1 MKTYLVRISS
11 VLCAGILFSFGAL
24 APAAAQSNSQFFVAT
39 HSPKSISVAIKKKYR
54 RQIVAYKADHEP
66 GTIVVN
72 TKSRHLFLVME
83 GGKALRYGIGVGRR
97 GLAWRGS
104 ATIRRKAK
112 WPTWTPTKNMIRRDP
127 KLARWANGMRGGKH
141 NPLGARALYLY
152 RGGRDTLYRIH
163 GTNEPSSIGRA
174 VSSGCIRLLNSDIR
188 HLYERA
194 AIGAKVVVL

>member
-1 MKTYLVRISS
+1 MRTYLVRISS
-11 VLCAGILFSFGAL
+11 VLCAGMLFSFGAP
-24 APAAAQSNSQFFVAT
+24 ASAAAQTDSQLFIAT
-39 HSPKSISVAIKKKYR
+39 HSPKSKPVAIKKRFR
-54 RQIVAYKADHEP
+54 RQIVAYDAGHKP

-112 WPTWTPTKNMIRRDP
+112 WPTWTPTKDMIRRDP
-127 KLARWANGMRGGKH
+127 KLAKWANGMRGGKH

-163 GTNEPSSIGRA
+163 GTNEPRSIGRA
-174 VSSGCIRLLNSDIR
+174 VSSGCIRLLNADIR
-188 HLYERA
+188 DLYERA
-194 AIGAKVVVL
+194 AIGTKVVVL